1 MREIVLDTETTGLD
15 PRDHRII
22 EIGALEMI
30 NHVPSGNTY
39 HIYINPERD
48 VEADAAA
55 IHGITTEML
64 QDKPVFA
71 AIVDDFMAFLGDSSL
86 VIHNAKFDMGFIN
99 AELKR
104 LGREELPMER
114 AIDTLAMARRKF
126 PGGQASLDALCRR
139 FGIDN
144 SHRDLHG
151 AMIDTDLLADVYI
164 ELIGGR
170 QPDLAFASDGLI
182 TPAAEDHLPVAK
194 ATSARIPRPHAPSE
208 AELAAHAEFVEN
220 LNNPLWKEIDAE
232 TTSS

>member
-30 NHVPSGNTY
+30 NHVPTGKTY
-39 HIYINPERD
+39 HVYINPERD

-71 AIVDDFMAFLGDSSL
+71 DIVDDFMTFIGDSSL

-99 AELKR
+99 EELKR
-104 LGREELPMER
+104 LGQAELPMER

-151 AMIDTDLLADVYI
+151 AMVDTDLLADVYI

-170 QPDLAFASDGLI
+170 QPDLAFTAEAAAS
-182 TPAAEDHLPVAK
+182 PAAEDHLPVAK
-194 ATSARIPRPHAPSE
+194 ATSARIPRPHSPSDE
-208 AELAAHAEFVEN
+208 ELAAHAAFVEQ
-220 LNNPLWKEIDAE
+220 LSNPLWHDLEAE
-232 TTSS
+232 SANS